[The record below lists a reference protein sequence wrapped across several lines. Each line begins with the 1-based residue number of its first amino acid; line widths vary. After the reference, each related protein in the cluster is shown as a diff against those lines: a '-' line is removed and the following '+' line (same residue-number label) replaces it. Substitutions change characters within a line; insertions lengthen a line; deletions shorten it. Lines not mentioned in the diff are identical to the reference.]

1 MPGSKCLDLI
11 KDNFRCF
18 RSHPKRSR
26 CQRPTSEKKM
36 HPDSEKFSAFPR
48 TRLSLCTAIPKR
60 TTYTHEWCSRNLLV
74 SVNQVTGSNDDR
86 QPALS
91 LMDVFSNERVR
102 KGSFDLDQRLFV
114 LNCGTSA
121 QGIFT
126 LSDEDT
132 PKIAQSR
139 ATILLGEKDW
149 VPEVRW

>member
-1 MPGSKCLDLI
+1 
-11 KDNFRCF
+11 
-18 RSHPKRSR
+18 
-26 CQRPTSEKKM
+26 
-36 HPDSEKFSAFPR
+36 
-48 TRLSLCTAIPKR
+48 
-60 TTYTHEWCSRNLLV
+60 
-74 SVNQVTGSNDDR
+74 
-86 QPALS
+86 
-91 LMDVFSNERVR
+91 MDVFSNERVR